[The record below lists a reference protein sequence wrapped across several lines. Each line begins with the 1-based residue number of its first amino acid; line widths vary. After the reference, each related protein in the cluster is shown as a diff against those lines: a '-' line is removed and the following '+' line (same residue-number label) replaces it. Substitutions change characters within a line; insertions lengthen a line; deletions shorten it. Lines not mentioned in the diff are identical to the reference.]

1 MLPSM
6 WQKTTVSLG
15 ADRDGNLCFGCS
27 HTVHTPRD
35 WQQERTI
42 FKQQCLF
49 SRRKIYTMFTA
60 QSNTSITHLY
70 TYIHSTT
77 WLFDDGKIIDESQPG
92 ESRGLNMN
100 ITFEFKFKCSIQLP
114 ERRYFITPSNATSHF
129 PVPSLFHRQHIIFNI
144 TVSSNSIERYKYDT
158 K

>member
-6 WQKTTVSLG
+6 WKNNSFTQRWPG
-15 ADRDGNLCFGCS
+15 RNLCVGCS

-49 SRRKIYTMFTA
+49 SWRKIYTMFTV
-60 QSNTSITHLY
+60 QSNTSTTHLY
-70 TYIHSTT
+70 TYVHSTT

-100 ITFEFKFKCSIQLP
+100 ITFEFKFNASSNSRSADI
-114 ERRYFITPSNATSHF
+114 FITPSNVTSRYPRYF
-129 PVPSLFHRQHIIFNI
+129 TVNIFSISQSLRIA
-144 TVSSNSIERYKYDT
+144 
-158 K
+158 